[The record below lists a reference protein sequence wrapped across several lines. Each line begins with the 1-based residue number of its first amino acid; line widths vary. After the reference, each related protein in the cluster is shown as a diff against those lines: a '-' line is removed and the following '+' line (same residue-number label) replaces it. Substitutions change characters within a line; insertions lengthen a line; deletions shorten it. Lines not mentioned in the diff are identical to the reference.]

1 MASDHAQKR
10 CPERHRR
17 SPFGALRPRTH
28 RRELA
33 PVFAWRKKSDATVA
47 IAPPVDAIR
56 VDAPAVKP
64 QRCVWR
70 LISAG
75 EGSQQT
81 ETFESQAPMHS
92 LQDQKKSV
100 RSERRD
106 LEEKVRRSRS
116 EGLAPRVR
124 ANAAE
129 PATSGAPARGPARMV
144 YRRRPLH
151 ATCTAKEDRSLLTA
165 ARRRA
170 TFEPSRRR
178 LPTRSDENLTCAWP
192 VGLVNVPQQRRRVEP
207 RRARR
212 RVGLSKKGR
221 FLAASQRCAR
231 RTAGAQKF
239 RTGA

>member
-17 SPFGALRPRTH
+17 SPFGAWRPRTH
-28 RRELA
+28 WRELG

-81 ETFESQAPMHS
+81 EKFESHAPMYS
-92 LQDQKKSV
+92 LQGQKKSV
-100 RSERRD
+100 RSERRG

-116 EGLAPRVR
+116 EGLAPRLR
-124 ANAAE
+124 ATAAE
-129 PATSGAPARGPARMV
+129 PATSGAPARGPAPMV

-178 LPTRSDENLTCAWP
+178 LPTRSDGKVARAWP
-192 VGLVNVPQQRRRVEP
+192 VGVVNVPQHRRRAEP

-212 RVGLSKKGR
+212 RVELSKSGP
-221 FLAASQRCAR
+221 FFAASQRCAR
-231 RTAGAQKF
+231 RTTGAQKIW
-239 RTGA
+239 RAA

>member
-1 MASDHAQKR
+1 MASDRAQKR
-10 CPERHRR
+10 CPELHRR

-64 QRCVWR
+64 QTCVWR

-81 ETFESQAPMHS
+81 KTFESQAPMHS

-100 RSERRD
+100 RSERRG

-116 EGLAPRVR
+116 EGLAPRLR
-124 ANAAE
+124 ATAAE
-129 PATSGAPARGPARMV
+129 PATSGAPARGPAPMV

-165 ARRRA
+165 ASRSA
-170 TFEPSRRR
+170 TFEPSRRH
-178 LPTRSDENLTCAWP
+178 LPTRSDGKVARAWP
-192 VGLVNVPQQRRRVEP
+192 VGVVNMPQQRCRVEP

-212 RVGLSKKGR
+212 RVELSKSGP
-221 FLAASQRCAR
+221 FFAAS
-231 RTAGAQKF
+231 
-239 RTGA
+239 